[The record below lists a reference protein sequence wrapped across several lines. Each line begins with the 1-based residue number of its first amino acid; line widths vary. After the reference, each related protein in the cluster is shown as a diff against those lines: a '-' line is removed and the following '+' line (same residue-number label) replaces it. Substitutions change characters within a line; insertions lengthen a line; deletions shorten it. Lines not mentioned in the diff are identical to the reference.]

1 MTILLLDKIN
11 SFYGKNHVLRD
22 ISLKVIKKEIVS
34 ILGKNGA
41 GKSTIIKSIIGTQ
54 PITKGDVYLY
64 DTQITKLESHKIVRK
79 GIGILNQG
87 NSVFPTLTVLENIM
101 LGHQNNK
108 NNMWDIEKILDL
120 FPGLMSKLHCHG
132 WQISG
137 GEKQMVGLSRALM
150 TNPKLLLLDEPSEGL
165 APQMLQK
172 LGVTI
177 KKLTKQ
183 GISVLMVEQNAHFAI
198 DLSDR
203 IYIINKGKVIF
214 DDPNNGNNNQ
224 NMIIDTYLTR

>member
-108 NNMWDIEKILDL
+108 NNREEYA
-120 FPGLMSKLHCHG
+120 FYVSTGFQREFNPGNGFFIVPSF
-132 WQISG
+132 S
-137 GEKQMVGLSRALM
+137 VGLYNEFDHGKDMGFPLEF
-150 TNPKLLLLDEPSEGL
+150 KSEIEFNFITSKNL
-165 APQMLQK
+165 IV
-172 LGVTI
+172 GVT
-177 KKLTKQ
+177 LNH
-183 GISVLMVEQNAHFAI
+183 ISNAG
-198 DLSDR
+198 LGSKNPGSDS
-203 IYIINKGKVIF
+203 IFVGFKSKIN
-214 DDPNNGNNNQ
+214 
-224 NMIIDTYLTR
+224 

>member
-120 FPGLMSKLHCHG
+120 FPGLMNKLDYHG

-172 LGVTI
+172 IGVTI
-177 KKLTKQ
+177 KKLTEQ
-183 GISVLMVEQNAHFAI
+183 GISVLMVEQNVHFAI

-214 DDPNNGNNNQ
+214 DDPNNGNNNKAI
-224 NMIIDTYLTR
+224 IIDTYLSR